1 MQIFYGSAE
10 LMNYLHI
17 SERRTSYF
25 MGSGLEQQKPAT
37 NTFPKPFIEE
47 CKFLETCGFTFE
59 DDNEQKKEMMEWK

>member
-1 MQIFYGSAE
+1 
-10 LMNYLHI
+10 
-17 SERRTSYF
+17 

-59 DDNEQKKEMMEWK
+59 DDNEQKKRNDGVEMNISLIYFLPCKAFEDPSI